1 MTPSN
6 IVTYMNGVEKLGG
19 TNFAKW
25 KVDLKLILAIMN
37 RDHSFREDKPIEPV
51 ADGDNDTTL
60 ATRITKFE
68 KAKAIWERSDRV
80 TLMNMD
86 HTIDLAIRGALPK
99 TPWSAKEFMSKIEEH
114 FQGSS
119 KANASMLMTKM
130 RNVKYMGQGSVREHI
145 MKLIDTSNKLK
156 DLEMP
161 LPKLYLIQYIM
172 LLLRIVFDNFK
183 INYNGSV
190 KKWNLVELI
199 AKCSRE

>member
-99 TPWSAKEFMSKIEEH
+99 TP
-114 FQGSS
+114 
-119 KANASMLMTKM
+119 
-130 RNVKYMGQGSVREHI
+130 
-145 MKLIDTSNKLK
+145 
-156 DLEMP
+156 
-161 LPKLYLIQYIM
+161 
-172 LLLRIVFDNFK
+172 
-183 INYNGSV
+183 
-190 KKWNLVELI
+190 
-199 AKCSRE
+199 